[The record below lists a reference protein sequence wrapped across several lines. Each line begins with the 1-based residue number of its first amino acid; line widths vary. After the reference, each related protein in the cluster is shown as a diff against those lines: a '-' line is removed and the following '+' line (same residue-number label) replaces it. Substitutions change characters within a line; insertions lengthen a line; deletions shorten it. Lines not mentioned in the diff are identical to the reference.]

1 LKEAQSEDTEKD
13 EEEEE
18 AMTYSERINSELWER
33 SGGYRSIMQPW
44 EGWDKGRT

>member
-18 AMTYSERINSELWER
+18 AMTEAERIKSELWER
-33 SGGYRSIMQPW
+33 AGEYRSIMQPW
-44 EGWDKGRT
+44 EGC